1 MNVLVYGSGAVGG
14 YIGGMLAMAGH
25 EVTLIARPDTVE
37 AINAG
42 GLLFTEGTSRRRA
55 SLQAYGSIEDG
66 FAYSPPFDLIIL
78 GMKSYDLD
86 AAIQRLAAICPSPPM
101 VMCIQNGIGAEEMV
115 ARWFGNERILSAAV
129 TIPISRLEPNHLW
142 VKKADRGVGLAP
154 VEPGQD
160 IGQWV
165 AMFRQS
171 GIDCRAL
178 PDYRAMKWSKAFLNI
193 MGNATSAILN
203 RPPAELYRIDAIFDL
218 EMRMLRE
225 TTGVIRALGL
235 EVINLPG
242 ASARP
247 LACLLDFAPRFL
259 LHSVFGRVIARGR
272 GDKMPSFYLD
282 LVSGKGQSEIRFHN
296 GAIAEAGRRVG
307 VAVPVNSAL
316 NDLLVDLARDR
327 LMWQAYQGQPDRLLE
342 YVRQYEHGEVLN

>member
-1 MNVLVYGSGAVGG
+1 
-14 YIGGMLAMAGH
+14 
-25 EVTLIARPDTVE
+25 
-37 AINAG
+37 
-42 GLLFTEGTSRRRA
+42 
-55 SLQAYGSIEDG
+55 
-66 FAYSPPFDLIIL
+66 
-78 GMKSYDLD
+78 
-86 AAIQRLAAICPSPPM
+86 
-101 VMCIQNGIGAEEMV
+101 
-115 ARWFGNERILSAAV
+115 
-129 TIPISRLEPNHLW
+129 
-142 VKKADRGVGLAP
+142 
-154 VEPGQD
+154 
-160 IGQWV
+160 
-165 AMFRQS
+165 
-171 GIDCRAL
+171 
-178 PDYRAMKWSKAFLNI
+178 

-225 TTGVIRALGL
+225 TTGVIRSLGL

-247 LACLLDFAPRFL
+247 LARLLDFAPRFL
-259 LHSVFGRVIARGR
+259 LHFVFGRVIARGR

-316 NDLLVDLARDR
+316 NDLLVELARDG

-342 YVRQYEHGEVLN
+342 HVRQYEQGEVLN